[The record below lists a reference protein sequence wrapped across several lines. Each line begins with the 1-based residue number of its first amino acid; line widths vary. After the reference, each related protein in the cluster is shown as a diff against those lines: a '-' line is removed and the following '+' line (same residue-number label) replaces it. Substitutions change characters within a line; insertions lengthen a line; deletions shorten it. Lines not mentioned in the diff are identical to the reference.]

1 MSKSPIW
8 PPFTPLTTAVEPLK
22 VVRGRGSELVL
33 DDGRTLIDGIS
44 SWWVNLHG
52 HAHPAIA
59 EAIAEQ
65 ARTLEHVIFAGYTHE
80 PAQQLAERLTALLPE
95 RLNKVFFSDNGST
108 AVEVALKMAWQFW
121 RNQENPKRNRIL
133 AFENAYHGDTFGAM
147 AAGARSIFF
156 EAFEPLMFDVTR
168 LQYPDTW
175 ISDSDVDAKEAQA
188 LAALRKLLEDA
199 PEAYAALILE
209 PLVQGAGGMKMARAS
224 FVREACE
231 LAREFGVLV
240 IFDEVMT
247 GFGRTGDLF
256 AFRKVGF
263 EPDFLCLSKG
273 LTGGFLPM
281 SLTITGERVQEAFRS
296 ADLTH
301 TFWHGHSYTANP
313 LGCAAA
319 VASLT
324 LTERV
329 LPMLPSIEERHL
341 AELALGGFKAEKLRV
356 CGTILAM
363 DVPVGMAT
371 GYTNPVGPTLRAAF
385 LEDGILLRP
394 LGNTVYVMA
403 PYCTTTEQY
412 GTIYASLRRR
422 LAAL

>member
-1 MSKSPIW
+1 MS
-8 PPFTPLTTAVEPLK
+8 TAVAPLK
-22 VVRGRGSELVL
+22 VVRGRGSELIL

-80 PAQQLAERLTALLPE
+80 PAQQLADRLTALLPE
-95 RLNKVFFSDNGST
+95 RLNTVFFSDNGST
-108 AVEVALKMAWQFW
+108 AVEVALKMAWQYW
-121 RNQENPKRNRIL
+121 RNQENPARNRIL

-156 EAFEPLMFDVTR
+156 EAFEPLMFEVGR
-168 LQYPDTW
+168 LPYPATW
-175 ISDSDVDAKEAQA
+175 IGDSEVDAKEAHA
-188 LAALRKLLEDA
+188 LAALRKRLEDA
-199 PEAYAALILE
+199 PEAYAAMILE
-209 PLVQGAGGMKMARAS
+209 PLVQGAGGMMMARAS
-224 FVREACE
+224 FVRQACE

-247 GFGRTGDLF
+247 GFGRTGELF
-256 AFRKVGF
+256 AFRKTGF

-281 SLTITGERVQEAFRS
+281 SLTITGTHVQDAFRS

-324 LTERV
+324 LTEQV
-329 LPMLPSIEERHL
+329 LPGLASIEQRHL
-341 AELALGGFKAEKLRV
+341 AELAQGGFKAEKPRV

-363 DVPVGMAT
+363 DVPAGTAT
-371 GYTNPVGPTLRAAF
+371 GYTNPVGPALRAAF
-385 LEDGILLRP
+385 LDDGILLRP

-403 PYCTTTEQY
+403 PYCTTPAQY
-412 GTIYASLRRR
+412 DTIYASLRRR

>member
-1 MSKSPIW
+1 M
-8 PPFTPLTTAVEPLK
+8 EPLN
-22 VVRGRGSELVL
+22 VVRGRGSELHL
-33 DDGRTLIDGIS
+33 EDGRVLIDAIS

-59 EAIAEQ
+59 EAIATQ
-65 ARTLEHVIFAGYTHE
+65 ARTLEHVIFAGYTHD
-80 PAQQLAERLTALLPE
+80 PARHLAERLTSVLPE
-95 RLNKVFFSDNGST
+95 QLNKVFFSDNGST

-121 RNQENPKRNRIL
+121 RNQRHPERNRIL
-133 AFENAYHGDTFGAM
+133 AFDNAYHGDTFGAM
-147 AAGARSIFF
+147 AAGARSLFF
-156 EAFEPLMFDVTR
+156 EAFDPLMFEVTR
-168 LQYPDTW
+168 LPYPETW
-175 ISDSDVDAKEAQA
+175 IGDPDVDAKEAHA
-188 LAALRKLLEDA
+188 LEALRRLLEA
-199 PEAYAALILE
+199 SPEAYASLILE

-224 FVREACE
+224 FVRSVCE

-247 GFGRTGDLF
+247 GFGRTGSLF
-256 AFRKVGF
+256 AFQKVGF

-281 SLTITGERVQEAFRS
+281 SLTVTGERIQDAFRS
-296 ADLTH
+296 DDLTH

-319 VASLT
+319 VASLA
-324 LTERV
+324 LTEAV
-329 LPMLPSIEERHL
+329 LHELPSIENRHL
-341 AELALGGFKAEKLRV
+341 DEIAKGGFKAEKLRV

-363 DVPVGMAT
+363 DVPVGTSA
-371 GYTNPVGPTLRAAF
+371 GYANPVGPVLRAAF
-385 LEDGILLRP
+385 LEDGLLLRP

-403 PYCTTTEQY
+403 PYCTTEAQY
-412 GTIYASLRRR
+412 DTLYASLRRR

>member
-1 MSKSPIW
+1 MS
-8 PPFTPLTTAVEPLK
+8 TAVEPLK
-22 VVRGRGSELVL
+22 VVRGRGSELIL
-33 DDGRTLIDGIS
+33 DDGRTIIDGIS

-80 PAQQLAERLTALLPE
+80 PAQRLAERLTAHLPE
-95 RLNKVFFSDNGST
+95 RLNRVFFSDNGST
-108 AVEVALKMAWQFW
+108 SVEVALKMAWQFW
-121 RNQENPKRNRIL
+121 RNQGNPARNRIL
-133 AFENAYHGDTFGAM
+133 AFDNAYHGDTFGAM

-168 LQYPDTW
+168 LPYPATW
-175 ISDSDVDAKEAQA
+175 IGDPEVDAKEAQA
-188 LAALRKLLEDA
+188 LAALRRRMEEA
-199 PEAYAALILE
+199 PEAYAAMILE
-209 PLVQGAGGMKMARAS
+209 PLVQGAGGMMMARAE
-224 FVREACE
+224 FVRQACE
-231 LAREFGVLV
+231 LARDFGVLV

-247 GFGRTGDLF
+247 GFGRTGELF

-281 SLTITGERVQEAFRS
+281 SLTVTGDRIQDAFRS

-319 VASLT
+319 LASLT
-324 LTERV
+324 LTEQV
-329 LPMLPSIEERHL
+329 LPELAAIEQRHL
-341 AELALGGFKAEKLRV
+341 AELAEGGFNAKKPRV

-363 DVPVGMAT
+363 DVPVGTSA
-371 GYTNPVGPTLRAAF
+371 GYTNPVGPLLRSAF

-403 PYCTTTEQY
+403 PYCTTSAQY
-412 GTIYASLRRR
+412 GTIYQSLRRR

>member
-1 MSKSPIW
+1 M
-8 PPFTPLTTAVEPLK
+8 TAVAPLK
-22 VVRGRGSELVL
+22 VVRGRGSELIL

-59 EAIAEQ
+59 DAIAKQ

-80 PAQQLAERLTALLPE
+80 PAQQLADRLIALLPE
-95 RLNKVFFSDNGST
+95 RLNTVFFSDNGST
-108 AVEVALKMAWQFW
+108 AVEVALKMAWQYW
-121 RNQENPKRNRIL
+121 RNQENPDRNRIL
-133 AFENAYHGDTFGAM
+133 AFDNAYHGDTFGAM

-156 EAFEPLMFDVTR
+156 EAFEPLMFDVGR
-168 LQYPDTW
+168 LPYPATW
-175 ISDSDVDAKEAQA
+175 IGDSEVDEKEAQV
-188 LAALRKLLEDA
+188 LAALRKQLENA
-199 PEAYAALILE
+199 PDVYAAMILE
-209 PLVQGAGGMKMARAS
+209 PLVQGAGGMMMARAS
-224 FVREACE
+224 FVREACQ

-247 GFGRTGDLF
+247 GFGRTGELF
-256 AFRKVGF
+256 AFQNVGF

-281 SLTITGERVQEAFRS
+281 SLTITGTHVQDAFRS

-324 LTERV
+324 LTEQV
-329 LPMLPSIEERHL
+329 LPELASIEQRHL
-341 AELALGGFKAEKLRV
+341 AELAQGGFKAEKLRV

-363 DVPVGMAT
+363 DVPAGTAT
-371 GYTNPVGPTLRAAF
+371 GYTNPVGPALRAAF
-385 LEDGILLRP
+385 LDDGILLRP

-403 PYCTTTEQY
+403 PYCTTPAQY
-412 GTIYASLRRR
+412 DAIYASLRRR
-422 LAAL
+422 LAAF

>member
-1 MSKSPIW
+1 MS
-8 PPFTPLTTAVEPLK
+8 TAVEPLK
-22 VVRGRGSELVL
+22 VVRGSGSELVL

-52 HAHPAIA
+52 HAHPEIA
-59 EAIAEQ
+59 AAIAEQ

-121 RNQENPKRNRIL
+121 RNQENPARNRIL

-168 LQYPDTW
+168 LPYPETW
-175 ISDSDVDAKEAQA
+175 IGDSDVEIKEAQA
-188 LAALRKLLEDA
+188 LAALRTLLEDA

-224 FVREACE
+224 FVREACD

-247 GFGRTGDLF
+247 GFGRTGELF
-256 AFRKVGF
+256 AFRKLGF

-329 LPMLPSIEERHL
+329 LPMFPSIEERHL
-341 AELALGGFKAEKLRV
+341 AELALGGFKAEKVRV

-363 DVPVGMAT
+363 DVPVGT
-371 GYTNPVGPTLRAAF
+371 TSGYTNPVGPALRAAF

-403 PYCTTTEQY
+403 PYCTTDAQY
-412 GTIYASLRRR
+412 DTIYKSLRRR

>member
-1 MSKSPIW
+1 
-8 PPFTPLTTAVEPLK
+8 
-22 VVRGRGSELVL
+22 
-33 DDGRTLIDGIS
+33 
-44 SWWVNLHG
+44 VNLHG

-156 EAFEPLMFDVTR
+156 EAFEPLMFEVGR
-168 LQYPDTW
+168 LPYPDTW
-175 ISDSDVDAKEAQA
+175 IGDSDVDAKEAQA
-188 LAALRKLLEDA
+188 LAALRKVLEDA

-231 LAREFGVLV
+231 LTREFGVLV

-247 GFGRTGDLF
+247 GFGRTGELF
-256 AFRKVGF
+256 AFRKLGF

-341 AELALGGFKAEKLRV
+341 AELATGGFKAEKVRV

-363 DVPVGMAT
+363 DVPVGTAT
-371 GYTNPVGPTLRAAF
+371 GYTNPIGPTLRAAF

-412 GTIYASLRRR
+412 DSIYASLRRR